1 LTDIAT
7 RWNNLLETL
16 ERLERL
22 ENSTDLVGKDHL
34 TVVQQLG
41 GLHLVQPFNW
51 NAWGAEMVPVANLG
65 QLDMDDCVRHITRIV
80 RADRFSEG
88 VLAGA
93 VTSGYLRAICTVAR
107 DCANG
112 SRVPELPKA
121 M

>member
-7 RWNNLLETL
+7 RWNTLLETL
-16 ERLERL
+16 ERLE
-22 ENSTDLVGKDHL
+22 NSTEVIGKDHL
-34 TVVQQLG
+34 SVVQQLG

-51 NAWGAEMVPVANLG
+51 NAWGAEMVPVADLG
-65 QLDMDDCVRHITRIV
+65 QLDMGDCVRHITRIV

-88 VLAGA
+88 VLAG
-93 VTSGYLRAICTVAR
+93 VVISGYLRAMCTVAR

>member
-16 ERLERL
+16 ERLE
-22 ENSTDLVGKDHL
+22 NSTDLASRDHL
-34 TVVQQLG
+34 DVVQQLG
-41 GLHLVQPFNW
+41 GLRLVQPFDW
-51 NAWGAEMVPVANLG
+51 NAWGAESIPVANLG
-65 QLDMDDCVRHITRIV
+65 RLDMDECVRHITRIV

-107 DCANG
+107 DRANG
-112 SRVPELPKA
+112 SRVPELPKE